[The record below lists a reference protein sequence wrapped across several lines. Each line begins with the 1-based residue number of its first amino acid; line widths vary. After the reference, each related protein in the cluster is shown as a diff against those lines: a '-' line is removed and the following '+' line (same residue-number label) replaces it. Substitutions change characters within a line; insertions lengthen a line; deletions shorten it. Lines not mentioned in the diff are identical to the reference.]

1 MPFNHQIMYIE
12 ALDLGGQESKGVKP
26 MCGIVCYVGRKEAK
40 PILIEG
46 LKRLEYR
53 GYDSAGLAIQE
64 GNRIELHRAVGR
76 IAELERK
83 VNGINISGTMGIAHT
98 RWATHGEPSVENAHP
113 HMDQS
118 QNTFLIHN
126 GIIENYYP
134 LKRMLEKQGINFR
147 SETDT
152 EVLAQLIGLN
162 FEGSLH
168 EAVRKSLAQVE
179 GTFGLAVIHR
189 NIPGEVVVARRGSP
203 LIIGV
208 SEHGH
213 LVGSDFAAMVS
224 YTNQVVH
231 LRDDELARVTVDD
244 FSISTAQA
252 KPIQRSLETMQW
264 QAKDAELNGFP
275 HFMLKE
281 IYEQPETI
289 KNAIRGR
296 LEPGE
301 GVPKLGGIM
310 PVWERLK
317 DCRHMVIVAC
327 GTSYYAG
334 CVGMH
339 IFEKLTEIDVEVEL
353 ASEFRYR
360 KLNFP
365 PNTFVVAI
373 SQSGE
378 TADTLAAIKEARRK
392 GASLLGIVNVVGSSI
407 TRETDAGIYN
417 HAGPE
422 IGVAS
427 TKVFTSQLTILTLLA
442 VLLGRHQKLSL
453 TEGVEIIRALRA
465 LPEQVENV
473 LSKANRIEAIA
484 EKYCKCNNWLFLGRK
499 YNYPVAME
507 GALKLKEISYIHAEG
522 YAAGEMK
529 HGPIALI
536 NPEMPTV
543 AIVPRDDMYDK
554 MISNI
559 QEIKTRKGPV
569 IAIATQGD
577 GKIRAMVDDM
587 VEIPPTFDFL
597 NPILAGVSCQ
607 LLAYY
612 CASLLGREIDKPR
625 NLAKSVTVE

>member
-1 MPFNHQIMYIE
+1 
-12 ALDLGGQESKGVKP
+12 
-26 MCGIVCYVGRKEAK
+26 MCGIVCYVGHKQAK
-40 PILIEG
+40 SLLLEG
-46 LKRLEYR
+46 LKQLEYR
-53 GYDSAGLAIQE
+53 GYDSAGLAIQDST
-64 GNRIELHRAVGR
+64 NIHFHRAVGK

-83 VNGINISGTMGIAHT
+83 LNGIEIEGATGIAHT
-98 RWATHGEPSVENAHP
+98 RWATHGEPTEENAHP
-113 HMDQS
+113 QRDQ
-118 QNTFLIHN
+118 NEDVFVIHN
-126 GIIENYYP
+126 GIIENFYF
-134 LKRMLEKQGINFR
+134 LKKKLEKNGVKFR

-152 EVLAQLIGLN
+152 ETLAHLIALN
-162 FEGSLH
+162 FNGSLN
-168 EAVRKSLAQVE
+168 EAVRKTMSQVE

-189 NIPGEVVVARRGSP
+189 HAPNEIVVARRGSP
-203 LIIGV
+203 IIIGV
-208 SEHGH
+208 SDEGH
-213 LVGSDFAAMVS
+213 FAASDVSAMVRH
-224 YTNQVVH
+224 TNKVVH
-231 LRDDELARVTVDD
+231 LQDNELATLTVDD

-252 KPIQRSLETMQW
+252 KLIERRTETVEWRSE
-264 QAKDAELNGFP
+264 DAELNGFP

-281 IYEQPETI
+281 IYEQPETV

-310 PVWERLK
+310 PAWDKLK
-317 DCRHMVIVAC
+317 ECRHMVIVAC

-334 CVGMH
+334 SVGRY

-365 PNTFVVAI
+365 PNTFIIAI

-378 TADTLAAIKEARRK
+378 TADTLAAIREAKRK
-392 GASLLGIVNVVGSSI
+392 GASLLGIINVVGSSI
-407 TRETDAGIYN
+407 SRETDAGVYN

-427 TKVFTSQLTILTLLA
+427 TKNFTSQLTILILLA
-442 VLLGRHQKLSL
+442 LLLGRHHNLSL
-453 TEGVEIIRALRA
+453 TEGVEAIRALQA
-465 LPEQVENV
+465 LPEQIRGV
-473 LSKANRIEAIA
+473 LSQANHIQAIA
-484 EKYCKCNNWLFLGRK
+484 EIYCRCSNWLFLGRK
-499 YNYPVAME
+499 FNYPIALE

-522 YAAGEMK
+522 YPAGEMK

-536 NPEMPTV
+536 NPDMPTV
-543 AIVPRDDMYDK
+543 AIAPSDDMYDK

-559 QEIKTRKGPV
+559 QEIKSRKGPV

-577 GKIRAMVDDM
+577 EEIKELVDH
-587 VEIPPTFDFL
+587 VIEIPETLDFL
-597 NPILAGVSCQ
+597 NPILTGISCQ

-612 CASLLGREIDKPR
+612 CACFLNRDIDKPR

>member
-1 MPFNHQIMYIE
+1 
-12 ALDLGGQESKGVKP
+12 
-26 MCGIVCYVGRKEAK
+26 MCGIICYVGSQQSK
-40 PILIEG
+40 PILMDG
-46 LKRLEYR
+46 LKQLEYR
-53 GYDSAGLAIQE
+53 GYDSAGIAVQNGGEISFY
-64 GNRIELHRAVGR
+64 RAVGK

-83 VNGINISGTMGIAHT
+83 LEGIEIRGTVGIAHT
-98 RWATHGEPSVENAHP
+98 RWATHGEPTEENAHP
-113 HMDQS
+113 HRDEKE
-118 QNTFLIHN
+118 NVFVIHN
-126 GIIENYYP
+126 GIIENFHF
-134 LKRMLEKQGINFR
+134 LKRRLEKQGIGFR

-152 EVLAQLIGLN
+152 EVLAHLIALN
-162 FEGSLH
+162 FEGDLG
-168 EAVRKSLAQVE
+168 EAVRKTMSQVE
-179 GTFGLAVIHR
+179 GTFGLAVLHR
-189 NIPGEVVVARRGSP
+189 RVPDQVVVARRGSP

-208 SEHGH
+208 SEDGH
-213 LVGSDFAAMVS
+213 FAASDVAAMVRH
-224 YTNQVVH
+224 TNKVVH
-231 LRDDELARVTVDD
+231 LQENELAVLTRDG

-252 KPIQRSLETMQW
+252 TPIVRDAETVEW
-264 QAKDAELNGFP
+264 RAEDAELNGFP

-281 IYEQPETI
+281 IFEQPETI

-327 GTSYYAG
+327 GTSFYAG
-334 CVGMH
+334 CVGRY

-365 PNTFVVAI
+365 PNTFIIAV

-378 TADTLAAIKEARRK
+378 TADTLAAIREAKRK

-407 TRETDAGIYN
+407 SRETEAGVYN

-427 TKVFTSQLTILTLLA
+427 TKIFTSQLTILTLMAL
-442 VLLGRHQKLSL
+442 LLGRHQKLSL
-453 TEGVEIIRALRA
+453 TEGVEAIRALQE
-465 LPEQVENV
+465 LPDKVRQVLFE
-473 LSKANRIEAIA
+473 ANHIETIA
-484 EKYCKCNNWLFLGRK
+484 ERYHKYNNWLFLGRK
-499 YNYPVAME
+499 FNYPIAME

-522 YAAGEMK
+522 YPAGEMK

-543 AIVPRDDMYDK
+543 AIVTQDDLYEK
-554 MISNI
+554 MINNI
-559 QEIKTRKGPV
+559 QEIKSRKGPV
-569 IAIATQGD
+569 IAVATRGD
-577 GKIRAMVDDM
+577 EKIREMVDE
-587 VEIPPTFDFL
+587 VIEIPPTLDYL
-597 NPILAGVSCQ
+597 TPILAVIPCQ

-612 CASLLGREIDKPR
+612 CASLLGRDIDKPR